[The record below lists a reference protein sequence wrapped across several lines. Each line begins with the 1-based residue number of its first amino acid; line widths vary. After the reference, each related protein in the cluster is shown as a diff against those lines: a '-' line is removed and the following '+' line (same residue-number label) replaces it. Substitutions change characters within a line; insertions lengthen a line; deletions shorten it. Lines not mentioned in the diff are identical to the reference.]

1 MTQSSPDFVGPLGES
16 RTHEERAESFRR
28 AYRSSWLWPVPDAVD
43 NVPQRGARAF
53 GVERKHDVH
62 PGVDL
67 VTSPR
72 VPVFAVEAGEV
83 VAVES
88 FTGPK
93 AGSPWWLP
101 TQAVIVE
108 GRDGRCVLYG
118 EIEALVPVGR
128 IVRRGDPL
136 GIVRRVRKP
145 TLLTLFGCRPDAML
159 HLELWETKRDV
170 FARYTIGARALE
182 PNDWPIGAQKPRG
195 LLDPTPFLLKAELP
209 E

>member
-1 MTQSSPDFVGPLGES
+1 MTD
-16 RTHEERAESFRR
+16 R
-28 AYRSSWLWPVPDAVD
+28 WLWPVPDAVD
-43 NVPQRGARAF
+43 DVPQRGARAF

-67 VTSPR
+67 VAEPR
-72 VPVFAVEAGEV
+72 VPVYAVETGEV
-83 VAVES
+83 VAVEQ
-88 FTGPK
+88 FTGPR
-93 AGSPWWLP
+93 AGSSWWLP

-108 GRDGRCVLYG
+108 HRDGRCVLYG
-118 EIEALVPVGR
+118 EIEALVLVGK
-128 IVRRGDPL
+128 IVRRGDPI

-145 TLLTLFGCRPDAML
+145 TFLTLLGCRPDAML

-170 FARYTIGARALE
+170 LMRYSATRALM
-182 PNDWPIGAQKPRG
+182 PNDWPIGARRPHG